1 MAYLYRHIRLDKNE
15 VFYIGIGT
23 DDDGKHKRAYDKKQR
38 NRMWNSIIKKT
49 DYEVE
54 IMLDDVPNK
63 IIYEKEKE
71 FIAIYGRRDNSSG
84 TLCNMTDGGEGCLGF
99 NHTEETKRILREK
112 RLGDKNPFYGKK
124 HKNKTVSEETR
135 RKLSEVHKGKFEGE
149 LNPFYGKK
157 HSDEIRKKM
166 SEIQKKIAKRGD
178 KNPMSVKVINTETK
192 EIFNSIREAAEK
204 SGYTYSQVKSI
215 FNGNTKH
222 NYTNLIRL
230 SEYNK
235 KEGFPPL
242 S

>member
-99 NHTEETKRILREK
+99 NHTEETRKRISESK
-112 RLGDKNPFYGKK
+112 KGIKNPAFGL
-124 HKNKTVSEETR
+124 HRKNKKTSEETKMKIR
-135 RKLSEVHKGKFEGE
+135 EAHRGKFVGE
-149 LNPFYGKK
+149 LNPYYGKK

-178 KNPMSVKVINTETK
+178 KNPMSVKVINTKTK

-204 SGYTYSQVKSI
+204 SGYTYNQVKSI